1 MPHLKTM
8 NRRPAAAL
16 LTLLA
21 AGAVGSV
28 GLAACGS
35 SSSSTTTTTAA
46 NAAASGAAGT
56 TTPGAAGTTTPGAA
70 GTPTPG
76 APGTTSPGARGA
88 RFSAMREC
96 LQKDGITLPQRRPGT
111 GGFLAGSQGGPQ
123 LPAGV
128 TRTQFEEA
136 LKKCGGGAFRAGGFR
151 NSTRFR
157 QAYAQFA
164 ACMRQNGVDLPTPN
178 TSGKGPIFDTKGIDT
193 TSAQFKA
200 AETKCRSDLF
210 AGTPRGGGAAGGA
223 YSPPAGGP
231 PAGTEG
237 GATG

>member
-1 MPHLKTM
+1 MPHLNTM
-8 NRRPAAAL
+8 SRRPAAAL

-35 SSSSTTTTTAA
+35 SSTTTTTTAA
-46 NAAASGAAGT
+46 NAAAPGAVGTTTPGT
-56 TTPGAAGTTTPGAA
+56 TTPGAP
-70 GTPTPG
+70 GTPP
-76 APGTTSPGARGA
+76 PGARGS
-88 RFSAMREC
+88 RFAAMREC
-96 LQKDGITLPQRRPGT
+96 LQKDGITLPQRRPGA
-111 GGFLAGSQGGPQ
+111 GGFLGGAQGGPQ

-136 LKKCGGGAFRAGGFR
+136 LRKCGGGAFRGGNHFFR
-151 NSTRFR
+151 DSPRFR

-178 TSGKGPIFDTKGIDT
+178 TSGKGPIFDTEGIDT

-200 AETKCRSDLF
+200 ADAKCRSDLF
-210 AGTPRGGGAAGGA
+210 AAATRGGGGA
-223 YSPPAGGP
+223 YRPPAGSPPAGSEGA
-231 PAGTEG
+231 AG
-237 GATG
+237 